1 MTRKPLGIEDYPL
14 AETHPGEVRGARG
27 QSLDALTLDRVMAG
41 DVTMEDLRITPA
53 SLLNQA
59 EVARAAGRPTL
70 ATNFERAAEMTALP
84 QDVIMRIYELLRP
97 GRAKRREQLLTVA
110 DELRKVHGTPRLA
123 DFVEEAAEIYG
134 RRGLYV
140 GRY

>member
-1 MTRKPLGIEDYPL
+1 
-14 AETHPGEVRGARG
+14 
-27 QSLDALTLDRVMAG
+27 
-41 DVTMEDLRITPA
+41 
-53 SLLNQA
+53 
-59 EVARAAGRPTL
+59 
-70 ATNFERAAEMTALP
+70 
-84 QDVIMRIYELLRP
+84 MRIYELLRP

>member
-1 MTRKPLGIEDYPL
+1 
-14 AETHPGEVRGARG
+14 
-27 QSLDALTLDRVMAG
+27 
-41 DVTMEDLRITPA
+41 
-53 SLLNQA
+53 
-59 EVARAAGRPTL
+59 
-70 ATNFERAAEMTALP
+70 MTALP